1 MGAGMTFLK
10 CLFSPIILPFQAC
23 RIYLCGCLG
32 VYFERLGRCLCCGIC
47 ICCNCTYKD
56 KSFPANSRSIGRWQG
71 KSAQQIDK
79 EIKWKRIK
87 DISAKGSHQGAKL
100 FSGKVEPSDIC
111 QGQLGNCWLM
121 SACACLANQE
131 GAIEQVFLTKELTG
145 YGKYKLQLYDGIKK
159 KWQTVVVDDWIPCSA
174 TTGRPMFAKTNDDNA
189 AWVLLLEKAMAK
201 FKGSYAALDGGST
214 LWALEALTGD
224 YVFKFK
230 EEPSKKHAGLV
241 WLRYDLVHPKKKDEE
256 AMLAPTKDELS
267 SNELFETMIFYKRRK
282 SVLAASTGSG
292 NDSQNTNGIVHG
304 HAYAIVNVKQVDD
317 FRMIQLMNPWG
328 TFEWQGAWS
337 DRSPLWRQHP
347 KVARAVDHT
356 AEDDGTF
363 WMEFKDFQK
372 YFKCLDFCMRTTG
385 WEDLRI
391 NIYEDHPCCGPC
403 WGCITGCSKFWCC
416 CLGCRALL
424 CAKKKQQFERAP
436 QGCCAGCIAKY
447 GS

>member
-1 MGAGMTFLK
+1 MAGQECTADRQGNQVEAHKRYICEREPSRRQALFRYACNTGAASM
-10 CLFSPIILPFQAC
+10 LPDFHQLAGTKQ
-23 RIYLCGCLG
+23 IVGCKDLAASVAAGGALG
-32 VYFERLGRCLCCGIC
+32 H
-47 ICCNCTYKD
+47 
-56 KSFPANSRSIGRWQG
+56 A
-71 KSAQQIDK
+71 
-79 EIKWKRIK
+79 
-87 DISAKGSHQGAKL
+87 
-100 FSGKVEPSDIC
+100 GKVEPSDIC